1 MACLPRKLMAL
12 LLLFLH
18 GAAALLGD
26 GLHSVLHCEHG
37 ADAHGASHVCH
48 HSHDSQRHDSPGHDS
63 QRGLEAI
70 RSRTDSATTAS
81 TSRSHAGCRHHLS
94 KASAGTA
101 TAPTSETP
109 DAADAHGADRFS
121 CLVAEHDC
129 AVCRWLATLRQADI
143 APPINAAV
151 EARQL
156 ISPPPI
162 RATAVV
168 ATIVHTARGP
178 PSV

>member
-48 HSHDSQRHDSPGHDS
+48 HSHDSRSHD
-63 QRGLEAI
+63 AI
-70 RSRTDSATTAS
+70 GPRTEPAPSHA
-81 TSRSHAGCRHHLS
+81 HAGCRHHQSLAS
-94 KASAGTA
+94 SAGIA

-109 DAADAHGADRFS
+109 DADDARSADRFS
-121 CLVAEHDC
+121 SLVPEHDC
-129 AVCRWLATLRQADI
+129 AVCRWLATLRLADV
-143 APPINAAV
+143 APSISASV
-151 EARQL
+151 DSRLL
-156 ISPPPI
+156 ISATPI

-168 ATIVHTARGP
+168 ATIVHAARGP
-178 PSV
+178 PSA